1 MPDNP
6 EIRKGFPTLKTRTMS
21 PSKNWLIR
29 IKRSR
34 LRLLK
39 VPKTQE
45 ITQNAPR
52 TRMKN
57 MDVPMMFRPG
67 GEMMKLRKCETA
79 EVSCTTG
86 PALTNA
92 R

>member
-6 EIRKGFPTLKTRTMS
+6 EIRKGFPTLKPRTMS

-39 VPKTQE
+39 VRKMQG
-45 ITQNAPR
+45 ITRSGQRP
-52 TRMKN
+52 RMKN
-57 MDVPMMFRPG
+57 MDVPMMCRPG
-67 GEMMKLRKCETA
+67 GEMMKLRKCEKA
-79 EVSCTTG
+79 WVSCTTG